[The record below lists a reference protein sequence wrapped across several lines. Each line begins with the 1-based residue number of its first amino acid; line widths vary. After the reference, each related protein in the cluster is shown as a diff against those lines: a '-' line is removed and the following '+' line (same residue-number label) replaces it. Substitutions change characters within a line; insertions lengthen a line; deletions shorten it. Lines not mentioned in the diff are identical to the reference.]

1 MKSVMLNKANVQGIL
16 YNQDLT
22 LQTTGAN
29 SKNPGTEYI
38 RGSISIA
45 VDPEMTNIID
55 VHFLYVTENTKKGK
69 SATFTVL
76 KKIIDGTLPNH
87 MEHNCDTTFL
97 SVNTSIGLNEFY
109 SKNTG
114 EERLVSN
121 QRYIGGLVRHIKENE
136 LAPVA
141 EAGMVSE
148 RNNFLVEGV
157 ITNINRLDAD
167 PEQELPERMAV
178 RGAIFDF
185 RKALLPVEFVLYG
198 KKGMDF
204 LEDNEVSSKHPM
216 FLMIEG
222 YVNSSTIVR
231 KVEEET
237 VFGPPIVRMSTK
249 TRKEFV
255 INSFN
260 PGLWDDPS
268 TITEEELRNAMTERN
283 VYLATI
289 KQRQDE
295 YEASKN
301 NINVKESADEY
312 DF

>member
-1 MKSVMLNKANVQGIL
+1 MKNTMLNNANVQGIL

-22 LQTTGAN
+22 LQTSGPN

-45 VDPEMTNIID
+45 VDPAMTNVID
-55 VHFLYVTENTKKGK
+55 VYFLYVTENTKKGK
-69 SATFTVL
+69 NATFTVL
-76 KKIIDGTLPNH
+76 KKIINGTLPNH

-97 SVNTSIGLNEFY
+97 SVSTNIGLNEFY
-109 SKNTG
+109 SKNSG
-114 EERLVSN
+114 EEQLVSN

-136 LAPVA
+136 LAPEA
-141 EAGMVSE
+141 EPGMVST

-157 ITNINRLDAD
+157 ITNVSRLEAD
-167 PEQELPERMAV
+167 PEQELPERMTV
-178 RGAIFDF
+178 KGAIFDF
-185 RKALLPVEFVLYG
+185 RKALLPVEFVLYD

-216 FLMIEG
+216 FTMIEG
-222 YVNSSTIVR
+222 YVNSSTVVR
-231 KVEEET
+231 KTEEET
-237 VFGPPIVRMSTK
+237 AFGPPIVRMSTK

-255 INSFN
+255 INSFK
-260 PGLWDDPS
+260 PGIWDDPS

-289 KQRQDE
+289 KQRQEE
-295 YEASKN
+295 YEASRN
-301 NINVKESADEY
+301 NINAKDSAEEF